1 MRKDKNLILAR
12 VLHDLV
18 IRDFIHK
25 LQPLY
30 SLCFCE
36 ADELLPQWAWSH
48 IRLKVQQATSWI
60 DA

>member
-1 MRKDKNLILAR
+1 MRKDKDLILAR

-36 ADELLPQWAWSH
+36 ADELLP
-48 IRLKVQQATSWI
+48 
-60 DA
+60 